1 MSRAKARP
9 SVELIRNDAGEVV
22 SACLRLQDGKAA
34 GAIQPNPDVP
44 VFFMLDA
51 ARQLVAITFHQPVSG
66 VALLDVLD
74 VMIED
79 HEGRP
84 VAMDRVPRYRF
95 KTAAH
100 TLAVVHRARH
110 ELRDAFTHL
119 ASQA

>member
-1 MSRAKARP
+1 
-9 SVELIRNDAGEVV
+9 
-22 SACLRLQDGKAA
+22 
-34 GAIQPNPDVP
+34 
-44 VFFMLDA
+44 
-51 ARQLVAITFHQPVSG
+51 
-66 VALLDVLD
+66 
-74 VMIED
+74 MIED

-100 TLAVVHRARH
+100 PLAVVHPALH